1 MTAVAPPPD
10 ASSPPEPA
18 VTPPPGNPRFP
29 LFDGLRAVA
38 VMSVL
43 VGHAAGVTAF
53 NAENRLGI
61 LTARLDVGVTIF
73 FLLSGFLLYRP
84 FVSARERGTPP
95 VRWRDFYR
103 RRLLRI
109 VPAYWVALTL
119 LSIWPGL
126 PGFGEHT
133 WRYYTFTQ
141 IYWLDSSTQGIGPAW
156 SLCIEMSFYLVLPL
170 LAAAIARLVGRSA
183 HRLRADLGVLAVLA
197 LASAVLRSVVKA
209 EGGIHVVSTTLLTYF
224 DWFAIGMALAAISV
238 AWQDCE
244 QDAAVVRLLT
254 RRPWISWAAAGVAYV
269 IVATQFDLPRGF
281 FAIYTDVGYQARH
294 IGYALVALLLMLPA
308 VFGVV
313 GGGWPRRLV
322 GHPLALWLGLISYAI
337 FLYQVPLTVYL
348 RTHQWWNPLPGLAF
362 PTQVLATTIL
372 TVACAV
378 ASYHLVERPVLRLKD
393 RRTPR

>member
-1 MTAVAPPPD
+1 MSAVALQ
-10 ASSPPEPA
+10 PEPA
-18 VTPPPGNPRFP
+18 LTPPPGNPRFP

-53 NAENRLGI
+53 NAENRLGV

-95 VRWRDFYR
+95 VRWRVFYR

-109 VPAYWVALTL
+109 VPAYWVALIV

-126 PGFGEHT
+126 PGFSEHT
-133 WRYYTFTQ
+133 WRFFTFTQ
-141 IYWLDSSTQGIGPAW
+141 IYWIESATQGIGPAW

-170 LAAAIARLVGRSA
+170 LAAGIARLVAGRQRTV
-183 HRLRADLGVLAVLA
+183 RLELGVLALLA
-197 LASAVLRSVVKA
+197 LASAVLRSAVKA
-209 EGGIHVVSTTLLTYF
+209 QGGIHVVSTTLATYF
-224 DWFAIGMALAAISV
+224 DWFAIGMALAVLSV
-238 AWQDCE
+238 AWQDRE
-244 QDAAVVRLLT
+244 PAGGAIGLL
-254 RRPWISWAAAGVAYV
+254 RRRAWASWAAAGVVYV

-281 FAIYTDVGYQARH
+281 FAVYTDVGYQARH
-294 IGYALVALLLMLPA
+294 IGYALVALLLVLPA
-308 VFGVV
+308 VFGVA
-313 GGGWPRRLV
+313 GGGWPRRVL
-322 GHPLALWLGLISYAI
+322 GHRLALWLGLISYAM

-362 PTQVLATTIL
+362 PMQVVATTLL
-372 TVACAV
+372 TIAFAV
-378 ASYHLVERPVLRLKD
+378 ASYHLVERPVLRHKD
-393 RRTPR
+393 RRPR